1 MPDTIPIYTIGY
13 GSRAI
18 DDLIAVLHQHDIAYL
33 IDVRSAPYSRYKPE
47 FSKNELDTTLRAVG
61 IRYLFLGRSLGGR
74 PDDPDCYSDGKVDY
88 DKVKHAHFFQQG
100 IGRIQTAF
108 EQQQRV
114 VLMCSEGKPE
124 TCHRSK
130 LIGAVLD
137 DLGIPVAHIDENDEI
152 QSQQAIIDR
161 VTGGQM
167 TLFGD
172 HSFTS
177 RKRYRAEE
185 GDNDD

>member
-1 MPDTIPIYTIGY
+1 M
-13 GSRAI
+13 
-18 DDLIAVLHQHDIAYL
+18 
-33 IDVRSAPYSRYKPE
+33 
-47 FSKNELDTTLRAVG
+47 
-61 IRYLFLGRSLGGR
+61 
-74 PDDPDCYSDGKVDY
+74 
-88 DKVKHAHFFQQG
+88 HFFQQG

-114 VLMCSEGKPE
+114 VLMCSEGKLE

-161 VTGGQM
+161 FTGGRDDFVRRPQ
-167 TLFGD
+167 
-172 HSFTS
+172 SSS